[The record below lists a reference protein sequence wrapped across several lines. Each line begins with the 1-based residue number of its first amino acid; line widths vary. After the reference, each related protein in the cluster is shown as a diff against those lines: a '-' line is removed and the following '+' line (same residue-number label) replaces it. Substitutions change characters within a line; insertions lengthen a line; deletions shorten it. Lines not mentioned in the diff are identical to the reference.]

1 MAKVGAD
8 AVMVVTPSYYKG
20 QMQVIII
27 LLARLFNPCPY
38 FKITCVKILSMKDA
52 AMIAHFTAVAD
63 ASPIPVILYSVPANT
78 GIDLS
83 IEAIRKLAP
92 HPNIIG
98 LKDSGGDVTRIG
110 TIVNQAQGQDFRV
123 LAGSASF
130 LLPSYLVGAVGGVCG
145 LANILGKDL
154 CHLHDLYQS
163 NTLDKEL
170 QSRLIDPNTV
180 VITVLK
186 FR

>member
-1 MAKVGAD
+1 
-8 AVMVVTPSYYKG
+8 MV
-20 QMQVIII
+20 
-27 LLARLFNPCPY
+27 
-38 FKITCVKILSMKDA
+38 
-52 AMIAHFTAVAD
+52 AHFTAVAD

-154 CHLHDLYQS
+154 CHLHELYQS

-170 QSRLIDPNTV
+170 QNRLIDPNTMV
-180 VITVLK
+180 NPVSQYFVDAILNQ
-186 FR
+186 